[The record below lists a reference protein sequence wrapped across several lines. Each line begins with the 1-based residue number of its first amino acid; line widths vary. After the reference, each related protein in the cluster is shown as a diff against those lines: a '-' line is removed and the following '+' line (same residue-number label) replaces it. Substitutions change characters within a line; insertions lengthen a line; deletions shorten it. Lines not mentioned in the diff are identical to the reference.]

1 MKTIRILSVMALSS
15 VFVAVGCMGPTKAG
29 QEARA
34 AARERMDKS
43 TSVIVYDQA
52 RQSFE
57 SGQFDRAIKQIDE
70 AIYRLPKE
78 SRYWVLRGRINMER
92 GRLEEAHRDLTKAT
106 EADPKN
112 AEAFYCMGI
121 VHERW
126 SKLDEAFTAYQTA
139 SELDPAKVTY
149 LLAAAEVLIAQ
160 RKVDEATAL
169 LKPKLEFFENN
180 APMHQLLGQ
189 IAMLQEDPKLA
200 VEHYNRA
207 MLIDPELPMI
217 LDNLVRAQF
226 QAEDWEECLRNVRK
240 LAREAEGGRTVERMR
255 IEGRCLAKL
264 GRDIDARNVFA
275 QITREEPDDVDGWVD
290 LATVSWSLK
299 DVQRTRFSANR
310 LVRLAPQ
317 RYEGYLF
324 LGLVEENAGNQQVAV
339 QWFEKALNVAGPES
353 AAAEML
359 HQLVATAGSPDA
371 ATGME

>member
-1 MKTIRILSVMALSS
+1 MKTTRILSVMALASA
-15 VFVAVGCMGPTKAG
+15 FVAVGCSGPTKAG

-126 SKLDEAFTAYQTA
+126 SKLDDAFAAYKTA
-139 SELDPAKVTY
+139 SELDPSKVTY

-160 RKVDEATAL
+160 RKVDDATTL

-226 QAEDWEECLRNVRK
+226 QAEEWEECLRNVRK

-290 LATVSWSLK
+290 LATISWSLK
-299 DVQRTRFSANR
+299 DAQRTRFSGNR

-324 LGLVEENAGNQQVAV
+324 LGLVEEQAGNGALAA
-339 QWFEKALNVAGPES
+339 QWFEKARAVAGPES
-353 AAAEML
+353 PAAEML
-359 HQLVATAGSPDA
+359 NQLVMTAGVP
-371 ATGME
+371 TTE